1 MIINMMYGA
10 SEEQIAHVIAVVEQA
25 GYHPHTIRGTE
36 RTIVAAVGSGGNRVQ
51 LEALQAAPGVEEV
64 VAITH
69 PFKLVSRQVKS
80 DSSVVNVRGVL
91 IGGSE
96 FVVIAGPCSV
106 ESRDQLLATA
116 RSVKRSGARLLRG
129 GAYKPRTS
137 PYEFQGLGEEA
148 LRLLAEARDETGLP
162 VVTEVM
168 STEDVSRI
176 AEYADLMQV
185 GARNMQ
191 NFALLRALAR
201 VDRPIL
207 LKRGPSATVK
217 EWLLAAEYLLAGG
230 NPNVIL
236 CERGIRTFETDT
248 RNTLVLAAVALA
260 KELSHLPVIADP
272 SHGTGRRSLIPA
284 LSSAAIA
291 VGADGLMVEVHP
303 CPERALS
310 DGPQSLD
317 LNGFASLMRNLARPT
332 RTLRAAVSEPEPPG
346 PSM

>member
-1 MIINMMYGA
+1 MIINMEYGA
-10 SEEQIAHVIAVVEQA
+10 SEEQIAHVIAVIEQA
-25 GYHPHTIRGTE
+25 GYQPHPIRGTE

-51 LEALQAAPGVEEV
+51 LEALRAAPGVDEV

-69 PFKLVSRQVKS
+69 PFKLVSRQVRPKP
-80 DSSVVNVRGVL
+80 SVVYVRGVPV
-91 IGGSE
+91 GGDE
-96 FVVIAGPCSV
+96 FIVIAGPCSV
-106 ESRDQLLATA
+106 ESRDQLLTA
-116 RSVKRSGARLLRG
+116 ARAVKQSGARMLRG

-137 PYEFQGLGEEA
+137 PYDFQGLGEEA

-162 VVTEVM
+162 IVTEVM
-168 STEDVSRI
+168 STEDVGLIS
-176 AEYADLMQV
+176 EYADLLQV

-191 NFALLRALAR
+191 NFALLRSLAR

-230 NPNVIL
+230 NENVIL

-248 RNTLVLAAVALA
+248 RNTLDLAAIALA

-284 LSSAAIA
+284 LSSAALA

-310 DGPQSLD
+310 DGPQSLGLD
-317 LNGFASLMRNLARPT
+317 GFASLMRTLARPS
-332 RTLRAAVSEPEPPG
+332 RTWTPAATMEEYSSSG
-346 PSM
+346 K